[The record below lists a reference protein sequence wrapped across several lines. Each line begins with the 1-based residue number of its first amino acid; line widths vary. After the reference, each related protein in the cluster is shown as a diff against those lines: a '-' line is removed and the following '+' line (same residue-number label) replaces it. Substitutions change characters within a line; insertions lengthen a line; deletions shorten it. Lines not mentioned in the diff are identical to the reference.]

1 MKVFISWSGPQ
12 SKRFGEIFRDWLPSV
27 LQFVKPYFT
36 PSDIEKG
43 TRWGSEIA
51 QELQSSEVGILCV
64 TRDNLHSDW
73 ILFEAGALSKS
84 LDKAHVCPIL
94 FGITNADLSGP
105 LKQFQ
110 TTEFSRPDVHKLILT
125 INTRPGENKLPP
137 KTLDNVFDKWWPELE
152 QNIQTV
158 LNEERQSNEPIRS
171 ERDLLE
177 EILELSRSA
186 AKRILRPASSGNP
199 KAIQELIERFIQLH
213 DEQVSN
219 TGSYQ
224 TTLNTMKTMRAAL
237 NHILQRYKGIT
248 PELDEQ
254 FAKFLDLGYIAQPRK
269 QATEPQ
275 DEDIP
280 F

>member
-1 MKVFISWSGPQ
+1 MRDIECPKLRKGPVQ
-12 SKRFGEIFRDWLPSV
+12 ARTLLPS
-27 LQFVKPYFT
+27 T
-36 PSDIEKG
+36 
-43 TRWGSEIA
+43 GSV
-51 QELQSSEVGILCV
+51 SSLLTSVALSAHSQ
-64 TRDNLHSDW
+64 HSDW

-94 FGITNADLSGP
+94 FGIRNADLSGP

-110 TTEFSRPDVHKLILT
+110 TTEFSKPEVHKLISA
-125 INTRPGENKLPP
+125 INTRLGKHKLPP
-137 KTLDNVFDKWWPELE
+137 KSLESAFNKWWPELE
-152 QNIQTV
+152 QNIQAV
-158 LNEERQSNEPIRS
+158 LNEEQQSNEPIRS

-186 AKRILRPASSGNP
+186 AKRILRPSGNP
-199 KAIQELIERFIQLH
+199 KAIQDLIERFIQLH

-224 TTLNTMKTMRAAL
+224 ATLDTMKTMRPAL

-254 FAKFLDLGYIAQPRK
+254 LEKFLDLGYVAQPPKK
-269 QATEPQ
+269 QVE